1 MCPRFSEHFQSNKFR
16 HRLLFACQ
24 ELLVDRPDPRE
35 VDGILSSFETKD
47 TGVEAALDHL
57 ARWSL
62 LRPGRPVRRTEPPNR
77 SKKADVP
84 WRLLRPIGPSPKVP
98 PEVTPSS
105 KAKGE
110 RIVLVLNA
118 HDLVANTAPFFGS
131 PPFQTQRFFCF
142 HRKKRQRKHIRAARL
157 RCSASA
163 QPALCSSGARQ
174 VSRIATT
181 RLRRVKLLLKT
192 WRERRATPVQRASKS
207 FAWYLERCDDLTGAN
222 VNLFGGV
229 LRCDDFM

>member
-142 HRKKRQRKHIRAARL
+142 HRKKDKGNT
-157 RCSASA
+157 SA
-163 QPALCSSGARQ
+163 QPVSAAPRPLNPLSAAPVRARCPG
-174 VSRIATT
+174 SP
-181 RLRRVKLLLKT
+181 LR
-192 WRERRATPVQRASKS
+192 
-207 FAWYLERCDDLTGAN
+207 G
-222 VNLFGGV
+222 
-229 LRCDDFM
+229 